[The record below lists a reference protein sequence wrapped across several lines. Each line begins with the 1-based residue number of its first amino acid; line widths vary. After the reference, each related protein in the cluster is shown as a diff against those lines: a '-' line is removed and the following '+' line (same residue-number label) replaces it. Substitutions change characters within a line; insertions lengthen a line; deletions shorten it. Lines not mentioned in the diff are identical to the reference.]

1 MLMPEAD
8 ALTPDILLRSE
19 TVHSGKL
26 LTVRV
31 DTVRLPNGNERAR
44 EVVEH
49 PGAIALVP
57 LLPDGRVVLVRQW
70 RHAAGQ
76 MLLEVPAGTR
86 EKGEEPAATATREL
100 KEETGYTA
108 REIILLGS
116 FFSAPGFCTELLSCY
131 LTVGLTAGN
140 ATPEEDEGIALVS
153 LPLADLPVMIARGE
167 IRDAKS
173 IAAIAMTQH
182 YLATHPDLSL

>member
-1 MLMPEAD
+1 MPEAD

-19 TVHSGKL
+19 TVHSGRL

-86 EKGEEPAATATREL
+86 EKGEEPADTAAREL
-100 KEETGYTA
+100 KEETGYIA

-116 FFSAPGFCTELLSCY
+116 FFSAPGFSTELLFCY
-131 LTVGLTAGN
+131 LTVGLTAGD
-140 ATPEEDEGIALVS
+140 ATPEEDEGITLLS
-153 LPLADLPVMIARGE
+153 FPLAELPAMIARGE
-167 IRDAKS
+167 IRDAKT
-173 IAAIAMTQH
+173 IAAIAMAQQ
-182 YLATHPDLSL
+182 YLATHPDIAAE